1 YVRITGDN
9 AVLDERVAFLEA
21 PPLAPG
27 VQDAYLQP
35 RVSGEEG
42 SLFEHCVRAID
53 RGLTAGPHGLP
64 LIGSGDWNDGMN
76 RVGREGRG
84 ESVWLGF
91 FLCRLLRT
99 FAPLCAARG
108 DEARAARYRGEA
120 GRLADMLEL
129 AWDGEWYRRGYF
141 DDGTPL
147 GSA

>member
-53 RGLTAGPHGLP
+53 RGLTTGAHGLP
-64 LIGSGDWNDGMN
+64 LIGSCDWNDGMN

-91 FLCRLLRT
+91 FLHVVLSE
-99 FAPLCAARG
+99 FAPLCEARG
-108 DEARAARYRGEA
+108 DLARAQRYRTEAR
-120 GRLADMLEL
+120 RLAISVRQLWRVAAFMLC
-129 AWDGEWYRRGYF
+129 
-141 DDGTPL
+141 
-147 GSA
+147 